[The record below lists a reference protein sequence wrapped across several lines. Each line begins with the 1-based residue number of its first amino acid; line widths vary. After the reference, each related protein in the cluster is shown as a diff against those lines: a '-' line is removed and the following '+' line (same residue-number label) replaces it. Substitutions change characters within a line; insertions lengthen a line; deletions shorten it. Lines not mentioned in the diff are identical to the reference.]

1 MRRSRR
7 HGARTYQQAARSRL
21 RKFRQASALTVAMTG
36 LLLLVVGAPQDT
48 AAAGGGMGQD
58 TVAVVGEL
66 AVRDTAAAVAE
77 PGVQDTAEAVAAT
90 GEQDTAAQSPE
101 QAVEEAAGTIRD
113 LIRGAYSALPKVLIA
128 LALLALAGFLAS
140 LVKPVLRRVLGSWSR
155 AAAISAGVGIVIW
168 LLAISA
174 ALAIITGDARTL
186 LGAVGL
192 LGLALSWALQAPI
205 ESFSA
210 WVLNSFREYYRVGDR
225 IGVGDVFGDVYRI
238 DFLTTT
244 VWEAGGPGKNV
255 QGAQP
260 TGALITFPNSEVL
273 RTNIVNYTRDFPY
286 VWDEL
291 AVAVANESDLAAAMN
306 LALET
311 AVRVLGED
319 MVEPAR
325 EYRRRLQGAGLDY
338 EISEKP
344 QVFLE
349 QTDAWSNVIV
359 RYLVAARSRRVVATR
374 LLLELHEAMATPDAA
389 ARIIPAYPVLRL
401 QRMEQAL
408 PDDGAGA

>member
-1 MRRSRR
+1 
-7 HGARTYQQAARSRL
+7 
-21 RKFRQASALTVAMTG
+21 MTG
-36 LLLLVVGAPQDT
+36 LLLLVAGAPQDT
-48 AAAGGGMGQD
+48 AAAGGGSAAQD
-58 TVAVVGEL
+58 T
-66 AVRDTAAAVAE
+66 TASVAE
-77 PGVQDTAEAVAAT
+77 AGVQDTAATVAEVAV
-90 GEQDTAAQSPE
+90 QDTAAVVADTGVQDTTASSPE

-113 LIRGAYSALPKVLIA
+113 LVRGASSALPKILIA
-128 LALLALAGFLAS
+128 LALLVLAGFLAS

-155 AAAISAGVGIVIW
+155 AAAMSAGVGIVIW

-186 LGAVGL
+186 LGSVGL

-291 AVAVANESDLAAAMN
+291 AVGVANESDLAAAMN

-325 EYRRRLQGAGLDY
+325 EYRRRLQSAGLDY
-338 EISEKP
+338 EISDRP

-374 LLLELHEAMATPDAA
+374 LLLELNEAMASSDTA

-401 QRMEQAL
+401 QKMDKAL
-408 PDDGAGA
+408 PEDGA